1 MKTRET
7 KIKHDLELN
16 ARVTVI
22 LHTPAERLP
31 TTKPR
36 PCHRKHKR
44 AETRDR
50 VSFEVTARNLPSVL
64 FYRLPAQENACF
76 YF

>member
-1 MKTRET
+1 MPEDFTEESLT
-7 KIKHDLELN
+7 
-16 ARVTVI
+16 A
-22 LHTPAERLP
+22 
-31 TTKPR
+31 TTPR

-50 VSFEVTARNLPSVL
+50 VSFELTARNLPSVL
-64 FYRLPAQENACF
+64 FYRLPAQKTACF

>member
-7 KIKHDLELN
+7 KIKTDLKWETRP
-16 ARVTVI
+16 AVTVDV
-22 LHTPAERLP
+22 TAESLP

-44 AETRDR
+44 AETHDR
-50 VSFEVTARNLPSVL
+50 VSFEVTAWDLPSVL
-64 FYRLPAQENACF
+64 FYRLPAQKTAPF